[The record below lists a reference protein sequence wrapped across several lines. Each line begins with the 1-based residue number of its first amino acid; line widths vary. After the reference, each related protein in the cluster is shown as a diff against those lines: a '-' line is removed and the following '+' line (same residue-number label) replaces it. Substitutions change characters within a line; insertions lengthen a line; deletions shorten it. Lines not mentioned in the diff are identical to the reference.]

1 MAARRGAGRKR
12 AAKQRVVKRA
22 VRKVARKVAAKKRAV
37 KRVVRKVARKVAA
50 KKRAVKRVVRK
61 AARKRAVKRVVRKA
75 AKKRVVKRVVRK
87 VAAKKLAP
95 KRVVQR
101 AAPAAFASQRAGAS
115 AKDLLLFEIERA
127 RVAVLAAIQ
136 GLGGGT
142 AMQPTAP
149 GKWSSHEIVLH
160 LAARDRIRL
169 NEFDSMLAGNEAS
182 WAGVTDVA
190 EQAAENEAG
199 LAPLRD
205 LTWDEAVRLLMT
217 TRAEL
222 LERLQAV
229 PAEPAGVWSE
239 SHAFGAM
246 MHRLPGHDRGHAEA
260 IKNARIAG

>member
-1 MAARRGAGRKR
+1 MAARRKTSGKRTAKKR
-12 AAKQRVVKRA
+12 AAKRI
-22 VRKVARKVAAKKRAV
+22 VRKVARKVVAKKRAV
-37 KRVVRKVARKVAA
+37 KRVVRKAAKKVAA

-61 AARKRAVKRVVRKA
+61 AARKRVVKRVIRKVAKKRAVKRVTR
-75 AKKRVVKRVVRK
+75 
-87 VAAKKLAP
+87 
-95 KRVVQR
+95 R
-101 AAPAAFASQRAGAS
+101 AVPAAFASQRAGAS

-127 RVAVLAAIQ
+127 RVAVLASIQ
-136 GLGGGT
+136 GIGGGT

-149 GKWSSHEIVLH
+149 GKWSIHEIVLH
-160 LAARDRIRL
+160 LAVRDRIRL
-169 NEFDSMLAGNEAS
+169 EEFDSMLAGNEAS
-182 WAGVTDVA
+182 WAGVTDTA

-199 LAPLRD
+199 LAPVRD
-205 LTWDEAVRLLMT
+205 MSWDDAVRLLMT

-222 LERLQAV
+222 LERLQSV

>member
-1 MAARRGAGRKR
+1 MAARRGTGSRR
-12 AAKQRVVKRA
+12 TAKKRVVKRV
-22 VRKVARKVAAKKRAV
+22 VRKVAGKIAAKKRAA

-61 AARKRAVKRVVRKA
+61 AVLKRVVRKA
-75 AKKRVVKRVVRK
+75 AKKRVAKKPVAKRVVR
-87 VAAKKLAP
+87 
-95 KRVVQR
+95 R

-115 AKDLLLFEIERA
+115 TKELLLFDIERA

-142 AMQPTAP
+142 AMQPIAP
-149 GKWSSHEIVLH
+149 GKWTTHEIVLH
-160 LAARDRIRL
+160 LAVRDRIRL
-169 NEFDSMLAGNEAS
+169 EEFDSMLAGNEAS
-182 WAGVTDVA
+182 WAGVTDTA
-190 EQAAENEAG
+190 EQAAENETG

-205 LTWDEAVRLLMT
+205 RTWDEAVRLLMR

>member
-1 MAARRGAGRKR
+1 MAARRGTGTRRAAKKR
-12 AAKQRVVKRA
+12 AAKRV
-22 VRKVARKVAAKKRAV
+22 VRKVTKKLARKKRAV
-37 KRVVRKVARKVAA
+37 KRVVRKVAKKLAR

-61 AARKRAVKRVVRKA
+61 AVLKRVVRKA
-75 AKKRVVKRVVRK
+75 AKKRAAKRVVRK
-87 VAAKKLAP
+87 ASRKVAAGKRAVR
-95 KRVVQR
+95 RVVRR
-101 AAPAAFASQRAGAS
+101 AVPAAFASQRAGAS

-149 GKWSSHEIVLH
+149 GKWSTHEIVLH
-160 LAARDRIRL
+160 LAVRDRIRL
-169 NEFDSMLAGNEAS
+169 EEFDSMLAGNEAS
-182 WAGVTDVA
+182 WAGVTDTA

-205 LTWDEAVRLLMT
+205 TTWDEAVRLLMT

>member
-1 MAARRGAGRKR
+1 MAARRKTGSKR
-12 AAKQRVVKRA
+12 
-22 VRKVARKVAAKKRAV
+22 AAKKRAA
-37 KRVVRKVARKVAA
+37 KRVVRKVARKLAAKKRVVKRAVRKAGRKLAA

-61 AARKRAVKRVVRKA
+61 AVVKRVVRKA
-75 AKKRVVKRVVRK
+75 AKKR
-87 VAAKKLAP
+87 AAKKLAP
-95 KRVVQR
+95 KRAARR

-149 GKWSSHEIVLH
+149 GKWSTHEIVLH
-160 LAARDRIRL
+160 LAVRDRIRL
-169 NEFDSMLAGNEAS
+169 EEFDSMLAGNEAS
-182 WAGVTDVA
+182 WAGVMDTA

-199 LAPLRD
+199 LAPVRGLS
-205 LTWDEAVRLLMT
+205 WDEAVRLLMT